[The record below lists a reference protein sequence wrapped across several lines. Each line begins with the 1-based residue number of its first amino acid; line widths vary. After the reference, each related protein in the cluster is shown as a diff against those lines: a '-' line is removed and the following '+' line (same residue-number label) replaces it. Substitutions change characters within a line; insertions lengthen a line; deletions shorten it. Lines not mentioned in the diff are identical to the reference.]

1 MYSSVCVCVCVRE
14 REKKRDRCVRERV
27 VCVQCMY
34 VGHAWECM
42 GVLTSKGQS
51 KILVSS
57 FISLHVIDLRCGLSL
72 KLKRSLC

>member
-1 MYSSVCVCVCVRE
+1 MCVRE
-14 REKKRDRCVRERV
+14 REKKEIDVRERV

-51 KILVSS
+51 KILVSP

-72 KLKRSLC
+72 NLKLGHS